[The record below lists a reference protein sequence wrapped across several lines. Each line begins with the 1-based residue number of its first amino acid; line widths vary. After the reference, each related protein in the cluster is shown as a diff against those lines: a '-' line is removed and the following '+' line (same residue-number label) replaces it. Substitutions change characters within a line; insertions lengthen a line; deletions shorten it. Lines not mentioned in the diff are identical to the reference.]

1 MPSPGGAKKQAGQE
15 LHQSGE
21 ENYIEIDM
29 NPRLQQQRRSH
40 ARENGNSHKLEL
52 PHHAAAGRK
61 DQAWYALR
69 AHTHRSSTAVCNI
82 MSCKELNRH
91 R

>member
-1 MPSPGGAKKQAGQE
+1 MPSPGGARKQAGQE

-29 NPRLQQQRRSH
+29 NPRLQQERRSH

-52 PHHAAAGRK
+52 PHDAAAGRK

-69 AHTHRSSTAVCNI
+69 AHTHTDPQLLFATSRLAN
-82 MSCKELNRH
+82 N
-91 R
+91 